1 MIEAI
6 IAGCALG
13 AVYALASGGLVI
25 TYVSSGILNVAYPAI
40 AFFVARFYY
49 FLHLQPYW
57 GIQPGAGG
65 PVLCVPALGYPPLE
79 HLLFRFCPARVA
91 ADQDRCDDRR
101 RFPSRL

>member
-25 TYVSSGILNVAYPAI
+25 TYVSSGILNFAYAAI

-49 FLHLQPYW
+49 FLN
-57 GIQPGAGG
+57 
-65 PVLCVPALGYPPLE
+65 
-79 HLLFRFCPARVA
+79 
-91 ADQDRCDDRR
+91 
-101 RFPSRL
+101 S